1 MKYTDEREKKIWL
14 WDYKIQNT
22 MYTIGKQKEI
32 LDALSYNHY
41 LVTTF
46 FPEKLF
52 IRTINQGET
61 PDLIFS
67 GKEIESVK
75 YWNTLCCILKLIL

>member
-1 MKYTDEREKKIWL
+1 
-14 WDYKIQNT
+14 

-32 LDALSYNHY
+32 SDSTGDYNHY

-46 FPEKLF
+46 FFPEKLF
-52 IRTINQGET
+52 IGTINQGET
-61 PDLIFS
+61 PLTLIFS

-75 YWNTLCCILKLIL
+75 ILNHYAVYQEPIVLRVN